1 MLKRSITID
10 SIKGI
15 LILLVV
21 LGHALQYGFGADY
34 LNLDLYYD
42 DYLFRA
48 IYCFHMPLFMFIS
61 GYLFFKSNQKPCFK
75 VILSKL
81 KTIGIPFVIYVTLI
95 IAWNHIFWENHLY
108 LSYFFGVIRMG
119 TEMWFLWSLL
129 VNCIIVSLVN
139 YMTKGKE
146 RPMFIGLGM
155 FCLLSLFVSDK
166 VLLPQHKFVFPFF
179 IMGYF
184 YNALDVYWTSYLK
197 NYRLFVV
204 ISFLYFMCI
213 LIYGKDMMIYHGG
226 FCVVGEKGIIIGQ
239 LFKDILRWGIGIIS
253 SCWIMSL
260 YYLVITKWH
269 AITTLFVKLGR
280 QTLVFYGLQ
289 SILYKVF
296 SDILEVYNIHI
307 PHFYLWGIAVCL
319 LVLGLCG
326 ILILLLK
333 QNQIFRRLFMGK
345 D

>member
-21 LGHALQYGFGADY
+21 LGHALQYGFGAEY
-34 LNLDLYYD
+34 LNRDLYYD

-61 GYLFFKSNQKPCFK
+61 GYLFYKSNQKPCIK
-75 VILSKL
+75 VILSKFR
-81 KTIGIPFVIYVTLI
+81 TIGIPYITYVTLI
-95 IAWNHIFWENHLY
+95 IVWNHIFMQKHFYVSFY
-108 LSYFFGVIRMG
+108 LKVIRMG

-129 VNCIIVSLVN
+129 ANCIIVSFVN

-146 RPMFIGLGM
+146 RLMAIILGM
-155 FCLLSLFVSDK
+155 ICLLSLFVSDK
-166 VLLPQHKFVFPFF
+166 AIIPQHKFVFPFF

-184 YNALDVYWTSYLK
+184 YNVLRVNCASYLK

-204 ISFLYFMCI
+204 VSILYFMCI
-213 LIYGKDMMIYHGG
+213 SNYDKDMMIYHGG
-226 FCVVGEKGIIIGQ
+226 FCVVGENGISIGQ
-239 LFKDILRWGIGIIS
+239 FGKDLLRWGIGIIS

-269 AITTLFVKLGR
+269 AITTMFVKLGR

-289 SILYKVF
+289 SVLYKVF
-296 SDILEVYNIHI
+296 SDILEVYNIRI

-319 LVLGLCG
+319 FVLGLCG
-326 ILILLLK
+326 ITILFLK
-333 QNQIFRRLFMGK
+333 QNQILRRLLMGK